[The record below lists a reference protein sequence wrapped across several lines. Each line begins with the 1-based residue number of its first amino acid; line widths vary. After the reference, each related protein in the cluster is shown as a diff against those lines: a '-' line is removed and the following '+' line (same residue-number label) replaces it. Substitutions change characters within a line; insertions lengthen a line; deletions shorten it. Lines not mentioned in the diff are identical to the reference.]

1 MPIFELLLT
10 AIGLGA
16 GLAMDAF
23 SVSLANGLAEP
34 CGTRRRATLIAGV
47 FAVFQTLMPLTGW
60 VLVTFLSDV
69 FTAIKPLI
77 PFVALGLLVFIGS
90 KMIVEGAHT
99 KCEDDV
105 CACARPAALTAL
117 LIQGVATSIDAL
129 SVGLTIADYS
139 ALEAVLA
146 ACVIGIVTFGI
157 CFAGVRIGRTFGTK
171 FAGKATIFGGVI
183 LIIVGISIFLKGVL
197 GA

>member
-34 CGTRRRATLIAGV
+34 CGSRRRATLIAGI

-60 VLVTFLSDV
+60 VLVTFLADI
-69 FTAIKPLI
+69 FTAVKPLI

-90 KMIVEGAHT
+90 KMIMEGAQT

-105 CACARPAALTAL
+105 CACARPAAFATL
-117 LIQGVATSIDAL
+117 LVQGIATSIDAL

-146 ACVIGIVTFGI
+146 SCVIGIITFAI
-157 CFAGVRIGRTFGTK
+157 CFAGVRIGRKFGTK
-171 FAGKATIFGGVI
+171 FAGKATILGGVI
-183 LIIVGISIFLKGVL
+183 LIVVGISIFLKGIL
-197 GA
+197 G

>member
-34 CGTRRRATLIAGV
+34 CGSRHRAALIAGI

-60 VLVTFLSDV
+60 VLVTFLADI

-90 KMIVEGAHT
+90 KLIIEGTQT
-99 KCEDDV
+99 KC
-105 CACARPAALTAL
+105 
-117 LIQGVATSIDAL
+117 
-129 SVGLTIADYS
+129 
-139 ALEAVLA
+139 
-146 ACVIGIVTFGI
+146 
-157 CFAGVRIGRTFGTK
+157 
-171 FAGKATIFGGVI
+171 
-183 LIIVGISIFLKGVL
+183 
-197 GA
+197 

>member
-10 AIGLGA
+10 AVGLGA

-34 CGTRRRATLIAGV
+34 CGTRRRAALIAGI

-69 FTAIKPLI
+69 FTAVKPLI

-105 CACARPAALTAL
+105 CACARPAAFTAL

-146 ACVIGIVTFGI
+146 ACVIGVVTFGI
-157 CFAGVRIGRTFGTK
+157 CFAGVRIGRKFGTK
-171 FAGKATIFGGVI
+171 LAGKATVFGGVI
-183 LIIVGISIFLKGVL
+183 LIVVGISIFLKGIL
-197 GA
+197 G